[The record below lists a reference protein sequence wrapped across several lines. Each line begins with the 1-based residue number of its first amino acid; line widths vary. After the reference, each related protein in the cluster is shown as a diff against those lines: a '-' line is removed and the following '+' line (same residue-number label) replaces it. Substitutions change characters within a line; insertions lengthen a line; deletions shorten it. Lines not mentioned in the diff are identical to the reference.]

1 MSGRKC
7 WECWNAGGGRLGRC
21 GCGRSG
27 GTEDSTK
34 GGCGGGTFGPTTSS
48 IAGAN
53 SGTGA
58 GGGKAAC
65 GGTAAR
71 GEPFTP
77 YTALTNLNDGCV
89 PAKPFPM
96 GPPKPCF
103 GMPGGIGI
111 AYGRL
116 LAGWQQLILATFS
129 ATTEL
134 TLGLIPNLGLFVA
147 GSPEPEDGS
156 ATLLPSGKGKS
167 SKLGCAHLISLTLL
181 VTVLTCFMDSRL
193 ILSSPDLFLGSR
205 KVSLFSPLF

>member
-1 MSGRKC
+1 MGGNAG
-7 WECWNAGGGRLGRC
+7 NAGGGGLGRC

-53 SGTGA
+53 SITGA

-71 GEPFTP
+71 GDLFTP
-77 YTALTNLNDGCV
+77 YTARAKLNDGCML
-89 PAKPFPM
+89 AKPFPR

-116 LAGWQQLILATFS
+116 LAGWPQLILATFF
-129 ATTEL
+129 APTEL
-134 TLGLIPNLGLFVA
+134 TLGLLSNLSFFVA
-147 GSPEPEDGS
+147 GS
-156 ATLLPSGKGKS
+156 KF
-167 SKLGCAHLISLTLL
+167 I
-181 VTVLTCFMDSRL
+181 
-193 ILSSPDLFLGSR
+193 
-205 KVSLFSPLF
+205 